1 LIVIYT
7 YITEHCASH
16 LNGSNANRFS
26 SYFMPV
32 KGNYDEF
39 MNCGNPTRSKQ
50 VKELLQRVAVLG
62 GKKKREEVGVQ
73 HSQGKPIPL
82 VAGGGQHGLLRR
94 VHTQNNEFINIL
106 STMGSALRTFDR
118 SIEQMKAALET
129 SNIAIRHELSNV
141 NNGDDN
147 NDDGDDDLADETMSE
162 GVTTDIPTLEAEM
175 KQHVAQVAETLQ
187 DFINAN
193 IVTNRD
199 MTVLSGADGFC
210 TFGSN
215 DSGKRMDIPEG
226 FVLPSVDLSKA
237 WNHWITGFSDFK
249 VKNDNGEIIDA
260 PIRPLRLV
268 NTSNIPHSLKKTFK
282 DGWRPIL
289 LCMMADVAQMLETT
303 PIAAIDAKFVQD
315 SYDVA
320 IKALVQKAPA
330 IFGDNSAEKFSKWK
344 VATWS
349 RKIREQQ
356 LGQKQMRRSVEIVG
370 MTQMDTEDED
380 GDVEEEIDEEEE
392 VVGQQNTRDEP
403 TQPSGDLR
411 EHPAQQFEDL

>member
-1 LIVIYT
+1 M
-7 YITEHCASH
+7 
-16 LNGSNANRFS
+16 S

-50 VKELLQRVAVLG
+50 VKELLRRVAVLG
-62 GKKKREEVGVQ
+62 GKKRREEVVGVQ
-73 HSQGKPIPL
+73 QSPGKPMPL
-82 VAGGGQHGLLRR
+82 VAGGGQNGLLRR
-94 VHTQNNEFINIL
+94 VHNQNNEFINIL

-129 SNIAIRHELSNV
+129 SNIAIRHELSSANY
-141 NNGDDN
+141 NGDDD

-162 GVTTDIPTLEAEM
+162 GATSDIPTLEAEM
-175 KQHVAQVAETLQ
+175 KLRVARVADTLQ

-193 IVTNRD
+193 IVIDRD

-210 TFGSN
+210 SFGSN

-226 FVLPSVDLSKA
+226 FLLPSVDLCKA
-237 WNHWITGFSDFK
+237 WNHWITGFPDFK
-249 VKNDNGEIIDA
+249 VKKHNGGIIDA

-289 LCMMADVAQMLETT
+289 LCMMADVAEMLETT
-303 PIAAIDAKFVQD
+303 PVAAIDAKFVQD

-320 IKALVQKAPA
+320 LKALVLKAPA
-330 IFGDNSAEKFSKWK
+330 IFGDISAEKIGKWK

-356 LGQKQMRRSVEIVG
+356 LGQKQMRRG
-370 MTQMDTEDED
+370 MGVSGTTQMDTEDED
-380 GDVEEEIDEEEE
+380 GDEEEELNGEEEEE
-392 VVGQQNTRDEP
+392 VGNQKPRDQP
-403 TQPSGDLR
+403 TQPSGDLH
-411 EHPAQQFEDL
+411 EQPEQYEDL

>member
-1 LIVIYT
+1 M
-7 YITEHCASH
+7 
-16 LNGSNANRFS
+16 S

-50 VKELLQRVAVLG
+50 VKELLRRVAVLG
-62 GKKKREEVGVQ
+62 GKKRREEVVGVQ
-73 HSQGKPIPL
+73 QSPGKPMPL
-82 VAGGGQHGLLRR
+82 VAGGGQNGLLRR
-94 VHTQNNEFINIL
+94 VHNQNNEFINIL

-129 SNIAIRHELSNV
+129 SNIAIRHELSNA
-141 NNGDDN
+141 NYNGDDD

-162 GVTTDIPTLEAEM
+162 GATSDIPTLEAEM
-175 KQHVAQVAETLQ
+175 KQRVARVADTLQ

-193 IVTNRD
+193 IVIDRD

-210 TFGSN
+210 SFGSN

-226 FVLPSVDLSKA
+226 FLLPSVDLCKA
-237 WNHWITGFSDFK
+237 WNHWITGFPDFK
-249 VKNDNGEIIDA
+249 VKKHNGGIIDA

-289 LCMMADVAQMLETT
+289 LCMMADVAEMLETT
-303 PIAAIDAKFVQD
+303 PVAAIDAKFVQD

-320 IKALVQKAPA
+320 LKALVLKAPA
-330 IFGDNSAEKFSKWK
+330 IFGDISAEKIGKWK

-356 LGQKQMRRSVEIVG
+356 LGQKQMRRG
-370 MTQMDTEDED
+370 MGVSGTTQMDTEDED
-380 GDVEEEIDEEEE
+380 GDEEEELNGEEEEE
-392 VVGQQNTRDEP
+392 VGNQKPRDQP
-403 TQPSGDLR
+403 TQPSGDLH
-411 EHPAQQFEDL
+411 EQPEQYEDL